1 MTGIIL
7 GITLI
12 MLLCVLAEK
21 FSDRLGM
28 PALILFMFIGML
40 FGSDGI
46 FKVPFENF
54 ELAERICSVAFVFI
68 MFYGGFNT
76 KWEAAKSIAGKAVTL
91 STAGVFITAGI
102 TALLCNVV
110 LKFSFEESFLIG
122 AVLSSTDAA
131 SVFAILR
138 KKKLNL
144 KDGTASLLEVESG
157 SNDPISYLL
166 TIIAIGIMTNG
177 KSGNIAA
184 VIAMQIIFGVLVG
197 LVLAKL
203 CVFIMAKTSL
213 IAEGLEMV
221 FVIAMV
227 LGCYGLTSFV
237 GGNAFLSVYL
247 FGILMGNSKIKK
259 KEILIPF
266 FDGVTSLAQILIF
279 FLIGLLTFPHQ
290 MPEII
295 PTALAIVAFLTII
308 SRPVAVFLLL
318 KPMKCSNRQ
327 CWLISWAGLRGASS
341 SVFAITAVAA
351 GISMK
356 QDLFHIVFMVSLFS
370 VAIQGTFLPKV
381 AQKLSMIDDTADVSK
396 TFNDYQEETSLQLMR
411 MYIPQ
416 GHEWDGKKIKEV
428 NIPTGSLA
436 LMIKRGEEMIL
447 TKGNTEICAGDS
459 VILSVPPYNTNE
471 TEQLQEKRILSGDK
485 WCNKSI
491 AQLHFSRNELIAM
504 VIRGEEAII
513 PDGKTVLKEQ
523 DVVVMYRD
531 MAAGK

>member
-1 MTGIIL
+1 
-7 GITLI
+7 
-12 MLLCVLAEK
+12 
-21 FSDRLGM
+21 
-28 PALILFMFIGML
+28 
-40 FGSDGI
+40 
-46 FKVPFENF
+46 
-54 ELAERICSVAFVFI
+54 
-68 MFYGGFNT
+68 
-76 KWEAAKSIAGKAVTL
+76 
-91 STAGVFITAGI
+91 
-102 TALLCNVV
+102 
-110 LKFSFEESFLIG
+110 
-122 AVLSSTDAA
+122 
-131 SVFAILR
+131 
-138 KKKLNL
+138 
-144 KDGTASLLEVESG
+144 
-157 SNDPISYLL
+157 
-166 TIIAIGIMTNG
+166 
-177 KSGNIAA
+177 
-184 VIAMQIIFGVLVG
+184 
-197 LVLAKL
+197 
-203 CVFIMAKTSL
+203 
-213 IAEGLEMV
+213 
-221 FVIAMV
+221 
-227 LGCYGLTSFV
+227 
-237 GGNAFLSVYL
+237 
-247 FGILMGNSKIKK
+247 
-259 KEILIPF
+259 
-266 FDGVTSLAQILIF
+266 
-279 FLIGLLTFPHQ
+279 
-290 MPEII
+290 
-295 PTALAIVAFLTII
+295 
-308 SRPVAVFLLL
+308 
-318 KPMKCSNRQ
+318 MKCSNRQ

-491 AQLHFSRNELIAM
+491 AQLHLSRNELIAM

>member
-1 MTGIIL
+1 
-7 GITLI
+7 
-12 MLLCVLAEK
+12 
-21 FSDRLGM
+21 
-28 PALILFMFIGML
+28 
-40 FGSDGI
+40 
-46 FKVPFENF
+46 
-54 ELAERICSVAFVFI
+54 
-68 MFYGGFNT
+68 
-76 KWEAAKSIAGKAVTL
+76 
-91 STAGVFITAGI
+91 
-102 TALLCNVV
+102 
-110 LKFSFEESFLIG
+110 
-122 AVLSSTDAA
+122 
-131 SVFAILR
+131 
-138 KKKLNL
+138 
-144 KDGTASLLEVESG
+144 
-157 SNDPISYLL
+157 
-166 TIIAIGIMTNG
+166 
-177 KSGNIAA
+177 
-184 VIAMQIIFGVLVG
+184 
-197 LVLAKL
+197 
-203 CVFIMAKTSL
+203 
-213 IAEGLEMV
+213 
-221 FVIAMV
+221 
-227 LGCYGLTSFV
+227 
-237 GGNAFLSVYL
+237 
-247 FGILMGNSKIKK
+247 
-259 KEILIPF
+259 
-266 FDGVTSLAQILIF
+266 
-279 FLIGLLTFPHQ
+279 
-290 MPEII
+290 
-295 PTALAIVAFLTII
+295 
-308 SRPVAVFLLL
+308 
-318 KPMKCSNRQ
+318 MKCSNRQ

-416 GHEWDGKKIKEV
+416 KIKEV

-491 AQLHFSRNELIAM
+491 AQLHLSRNELIAM